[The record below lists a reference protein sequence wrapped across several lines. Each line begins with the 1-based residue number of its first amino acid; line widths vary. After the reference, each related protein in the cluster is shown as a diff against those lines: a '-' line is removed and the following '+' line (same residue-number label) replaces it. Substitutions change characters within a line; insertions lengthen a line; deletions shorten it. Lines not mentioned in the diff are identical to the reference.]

1 MRLSLNPE
9 LPMKPYQRIAIQE
22 SHDPLV
28 VIPSAFAR
36 CEPHAYAQL
45 GAPYGD
51 DSPFA
56 LRQGVI
62 DRLIQAQDCL
72 QQFQPGWRL
81 QIFDAYRPVAVQQ
94 FMVDYTLAEVL
105 RDRGWNVDQITPAQR
120 ADALAQ
126 VHQFWA
132 MPNPNPLTPPP
143 HSTGGAVDLTLID
156 ANGQPVDMGGAI
168 DELSPRSHPEH
179 YVGLADADAQRYDR
193 HRQLL
198 AYCMAQAGFERHY
211 HEWWHF
217 SYGDQLWAWL
227 RNRRDL
233 GQSAIAQYGRVS
245 STDAHPP

>member
-1 MRLSLNPE
+1 MPLSLNDE
-9 LPMKPYQRIAIQE
+9 SPMKPYQRIAIAE

-28 VIPSAFAR
+28 AIPFTFAR

-62 DRLIQAQDCL
+62 DRLTQAQDCL

-94 FMVDYTLAEVL
+94 FMVDYTLAAVL
-105 RDRGWNVDQITPAQR
+105 RDRGWALDQITPDQR
-120 ADALAQ
+120 ADALQQ

-132 MPNPNPLTPPP
+132 MPHPNPLTPPP

-193 HRQLL
+193 QRQLL
-198 AYCMAQAGFERHY
+198 NYCMTQAGFERHY

-233 GQSAIAQYGRVS
+233 REGAIAQYGRVA
-245 STDAHPP
+245 STDAQPP

>member
-1 MRLSLNPE
+1 
-9 LPMKPYQRIAIQE
+9 MKPYQRIPIAE

-28 VIPSAFAR
+28 VIPSALAR
-36 CEPHAYAQL
+36 CEPHAYAKL

-62 DRLIQAQDCL
+62 ERLRQAQDCL
-72 QQFQPGWRL
+72 QQFQLGWRL

-94 FMVDYTLAEVL
+94 FMVDYTFAQVL
-105 RDRGWNVDQITPAQR
+105 HDRGWPADQITPVQR
-120 ADALAQ
+120 ADALQQ

-132 MPNPNPLTPPP
+132 IPNLNPLTPTP

-156 ANGQPVDMGGAI
+156 ASGQPVDMGGAI

-179 YVGLADADAQRYDR
+179 YVGLADELAQLYDR

-198 AYCMAQAGFERHY
+198 NYCMTQAGFERHY

-233 GQSAIAQYGRVS
+233 GAGAIAQYGRVA
-245 STDAHPP
+245 STDAQPP